1 MKFTETIG
9 DLRRRQI
16 AGKINKP
23 LRTFTE
29 LCADLGVPERVVS
42 GKLRRKDAPKPK
54 TRHKSN
60 SGGQQSWYDPVEF
73 KSWWH
78 SLKEDA

>member
-16 AGKINKP
+16 AGTIHQP
-23 LRTFTE
+23 LRSFAE
-29 LCADLGVPERVVS
+29 LCADLGVPERTVS

-54 TRHKSN
+54 LSHRSN
-60 SGGQQSWYDPVEF
+60 SGGKRSYYDPAEF
-73 KSWWH
+73 RAWW
-78 SLKEDA
+78 ETVA